1 MALPLFVLAS
11 VCASTI
17 LGWGQA
23 VGTVEVEEAV
33 EDTDGSGGVE
43 NSVVHPVQVNAI
55 SSPHRQILARGRA
68 FAESR

>member
-43 NSVVHPVQVNAI
+43 NSVVHPV
-55 SSPHRQILARGRA
+55 
-68 FAESR
+68 